1 LGNRS
6 KVVDKKEACHHQQSF
21 LSLLHITDPAI
32 TRNLRPAKK
41 KKKFKGDNIQVKLP
55 EKNNYCICEHL
66 ANGQYLDMF

>member
-21 LSLLHITDPAI
+21 FSLLRITDPAI

-41 KKKFKGDNIQVKLP
+41 KIKGYNIQVKLP

>member
-21 LSLLHITDPAI
+21 LSLLRITDPAI

-41 KKKFKGDNIQVKLP
+41 KKSRATIFKLNFQKRIITVFVNI
-55 EKNNYCICEHL
+55 
-66 ANGQYLDMF
+66 